1 MLNKIRYRLE
11 MSREVKRAFAIAR
24 EGVDGFHDEAEVA
37 ALIVARAIEDK
48 DRGYSSYCKEA
59 HVKSARY
66 RVHLKAAYPKASEL
80 AIEQAALDIAW
91 VDSHTVPPDMHDQNL
106 KNARK
111 SIERIIKENG
121 DAYPLFEM
129 RR

>member
-11 MSREVKRAFAIAR
+11 MSREVKKAFAVAR

-37 ALIVARAIEDK
+37 ALIVARAIEDR
-48 DRGYSSYCKEA
+48 DRGYSSCCKDA

-66 RVHLKAAYPKASEL
+66 RVHLKAAYPKTSEL
-80 AIEQAALDIAW
+80 AIGQAALDIAW
-91 VDSHTVPPDMHDQNL
+91 ADSRTVPPDMHDQNL

-111 SIERIIKENG
+111 SIERVIKEDN
-121 DAYPLFEM
+121 DAYPLFDVY
-129 RR
+129 R